1 MLIASETQSFLH
13 DPAHKIDTFYTSDEF
28 QPYKDNTARQLRHI
42 LINGSARWAIT
53 ALTCILYAAATIIWQ
68 NKVAISELSKRLY
81 NTITTGVSIAMG
93 LNVASAFKDMALN
106 MRWVVLSHQKFSL
119 NEVSTALFS
128 QYTNAYGF
136 LDGSYTAR
144 RLYAKT
150 FPALFYNPAPHD
162 HFGSF
167 ILVVCQYRK
176 CLGVLACKL
185 LTTCSS
191 LKLA

>member
-1 MLIASETQSFLH
+1 LCDRIRTTQQLRYLQVKVVGVSSPHGRHLLTMLIASETQSFLH

-128 QYTNAYGF
+128 RYTNAYGF
-136 LDGSYTAR
+136 FR
-144 RLYAKT
+144 WILYCTQTLCKD
-150 FPALFYNPAPHD
+150 FS
-162 HFGSF
+162 SF
-167 ILVVCQYRK
+167 
-176 CLGVLACKL
+176 VL
-185 LTTCSS
+185 
-191 LKLA
+191 